1 MQFFLLTSL
10 DRPMLHL
17 ACFRPHHP
25 ENTARIYKEANT
37 HMIISIYIFV
47 GLFCKEV
54 RSVQHTMCQ
63 IDFEIIIVSLFP
75 GKVLQAT
82 DRRKVTFLDVLI
94 ECDQKMVVSNAAVGL
109 IIIIMNII
117 YVV

>member
-37 HMIISIYIFV
+37 HMIISICIFV
-47 GLFCKEV
+47 GLLCKEV
-54 RSVQHTMCQ
+54 RSVEHAKFQ
-63 IDFEIIIVSLFP
+63 IDFEIIILFPFP

-94 ECDQKMVVSNAAVGL
+94 ECDQKMVVSNAAVAL
-109 IIIIMNII
+109 IVIIMNK
-117 YVV
+117 V